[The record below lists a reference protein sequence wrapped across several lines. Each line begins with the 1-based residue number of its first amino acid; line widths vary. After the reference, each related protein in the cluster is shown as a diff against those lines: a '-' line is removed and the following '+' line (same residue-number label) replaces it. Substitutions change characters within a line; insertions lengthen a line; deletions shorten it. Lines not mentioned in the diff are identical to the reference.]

1 MIEGINGANPIGVAA
16 MMRWQQRQ
24 ELDFYSL
31 PEEVQ
36 EQVNAHADEFRTEED
51 LVAYVRYLG
60 KRA

>member
-16 MMRWQQRQ
+16 MMRRQQRQ